1 MDDGRVMNNHKN
13 KLKNKVCFS
22 INKDVLFYPCEHKL
36 LCLSDINNSKE
47 AININV
53 PASRC
58 LMLLIENR
66 RSVVSKE
73 DFFNHVWKAH
83 GRFVA
88 QNTYYQNISL
98 LRRSLKSVGLEQM
111 IITVPRQGLKISED
125 IHIEEVIIDNDAELF
140 TLTVDCEGRKTVAQL
155 TEAQYP
161 AEGVSD
167 SSKRSQIYRIVSYI
181 TTLMNK
187 KISVIYLIFL
197 FLIVFLLIVIDKLFV
212 SGGGDLQP
220 IYPDTEMSA
229 PAQCSS
235 VSSVKSSEK

>member
-1 MDDGRVMNNHKN
+1 MDDSRVVNNHKN
-13 KLKNKVCFS
+13 KVKNKLCFS

-36 LCLSDINNSKE
+36 LCLSDIDNPKE
-47 AININV
+47 AISINV

-66 RSVVSKE
+66 KSVVSKE

-125 IHIEEVIIDNDAELF
+125 IHIEEVIIDNDADLF
-140 TLTVDCEGRKTVAQL
+140 TLTVDRERRQTVMQS
-155 TEAQYP
+155 TESP
-161 AEGVSD
+161 CSSEEMND
-167 SSKRSQIYRIVSYI
+167 SSKRSQIYRIVIYI

-197 FLIVFLLIVIDKLFV
+197 FLIVLLLVVIDKAFV
-212 SGGGDLQP
+212 SGGKGLQP
-220 IYPDTEMSA
+220 TVPEPGIAVQAHCISA
-229 PAQCSS
+229 
-235 VSSVKSSEK
+235 SSEEPLQ

>member
-1 MDDGRVMNNHKN
+1 MDAGRLVNNHKN

-22 INKDVLFYPCEHKL
+22 INKGVLFYPCEHKL
-36 LCLSDINNSKE
+36 LCISDVDNLKQV
-47 AININV
+47 ININV

-58 LMLLIENR
+58 LMLLIENKN
-66 RSVVSKE
+66 SVVSKE

-98 LRRSLKSVGLEQM
+98 LRRSLKSVGLEEM

-125 IHIEEVIIDNDAELF
+125 IQIEEVIIDNDAKF
-140 TLTVDCEGRKTVAQL
+140 STLTVDRERRQEVMQSIETPCSSERMN
-155 TEAQYP
+155 
-161 AEGVSD
+161 D
-167 SSKRSQIYRIVSYI
+167 SSMRSQIYRIVNYI

-197 FLIVFLLIVIDKLFV
+197 FLIVFLLMVIDKVFV
-212 SGGGDLQP
+212 SGGGGLQP
-220 IYPDTEMSA
+220 AAPEPEIAVQAHCISA
-229 PAQCSS
+229 
-235 VSSVKSSEK
+235 SSEEPLQ